1 MKIEQIYHPY
11 WLWEDQKMYTPF
23 SSKKDMGRIQKAID
37 LLSNPKSFESVALE
51 MIRAYK
57 HSCEHNLTNPSMNR
71 IAYIGQA
78 SCFFAHDIREDET
91 RAAWA
96 YLTED
101 QRNAANAVAEKVL
114 RIWENEYLTN
124 HA

>member
-1 MKIEQIYHPY
+1 
-11 WLWEDQKMYTPF
+11 MYTPY
-23 SSKKDMGRIQKAID
+23 SSKKDMARIQKAIN
-37 LLSNPKSFESVALE
+37 LLSNPDEFEKVALK
-51 MIRAYK
+51 MIQAYRY
-57 HSCEHNLTNPSMNR
+57 SCEHNLSNPSMNK

-96 YLTED
+96 YLTDD

-114 RIWENEYLTN
+114 RIWENEYLAN